1 MNITLRPEE
10 EKDHRVVEELTREA
24 FWNLYF
30 PGCDEHLL
38 IHKLRK
44 TKEFIPALNIV
55 AIHNDKII
63 GHIAYAEAKVIDDN
77 TEHIVLTFGPLSV
90 LPEYQ
95 RKGIG
100 RQLVEYTK
108 QIARDL
114 GYKAIFI
121 YGYPEIYSRLGFI
134 QSKEYNITNKEE
146 KFPVSLQV
154 FELYSGALNGIK
166 GIFDEGEAYQ
176 QVDKKETEEF
186 DKNFPPKEKLVTEAQ
201 QKFIEVSQMYL

>member
-1 MNITLRPEE
+1 MKFTLKPEE

-44 TKEFIPALNIV
+44 AKEFIPALSIV
-55 AIHNDKII
+55 AVLDNKIV
-63 GHIAYAEAKVIDDN
+63 GHIAYTEAKVIDGD

-90 LPEYQ
+90 LPDYQ
-95 RKGIG
+95 RQGIG
-100 RQLVEYTK
+100 RQLVEHTK
-108 QIARDL
+108 QIARELD
-114 GYKAIFI
+114 YKAIFI
-121 YGYPEIYSRLGFI
+121 YGYPEIYSRLSFI
-134 QSKEYNITNKEE
+134 QSKEYNITNKEG

-166 GIFDEGEAYQ
+166 GIFDEGKAYQ
-176 QVDKKETEEF
+176 QVDKNETEEF
-186 DKNFPPKEKLVTEAQ
+186 DKKFPPKEKLVTESQ